1 MAQCSSCRAEIVWV
15 YTDTA
20 KPKPMPLDPEP
31 GKFGPKGEPPRVR
44 KERVEDD
51 PRGGGL
57 TRKIVH
63 VLRDNELEANTK
75 PLYQSHFV
83 TCPFADQHRKTK

>member
-1 MAQCSSCRAEIVWV
+1 MMAVCSSCGSEILWV
-15 YTDTA
+15 YSEKGKA
-20 KPKPMPLDPEP
+20 MPLDTVA
-31 GKFGPKGEPPRVR
+31 GALGPKGEPPRFR

-63 VLRDNELEANTK
+63 FVKDNEMEANTR
-75 PLYQSHFV
+75 PLYQPHFV
-83 TCPFADQHRKTK
+83 TCPTADQHRKEKA